1 MNLII
6 LQSVTR
12 VYFSTGFLGGLS
24 NDPRPDIDLFF
35 SSFLFGFGEKRLNGG
50 PPSRHIKWRR
60 KHRYD
65 GCLMRSI
72 DFSINF
78 KWSRLVL
85 NTKRCLISKLE
96 PFKSPAG
103 RELRALSVSSTI
115 ISSFNSIFC
124 AHRSICLQIS
134 LRCFLWIKSDSGEA
148 LGRKKKF
155 LNEKLNKRWRALSR
169 SGVLS
174 AERISWKNAD
184 FIELFPYFWNFVE
197 KRGISFIIF
206 FF

>member
-1 MNLII
+1 MCRALHPAHFNDGPMNEFDYSPVCYT
-6 LQSVTR
+6 SVFFNR
-12 VYFSTGFLGGLS
+12 LPWGPVERSTS
-24 NDPRPDIDLFF
+24 RYWPFF

-103 RELRALSVSSTI
+103 RELRASSVSSTI

-148 LGRKKKF
+148 LGRKK
-155 LNEKLNKRWRALSR
+155 
-169 SGVLS
+169 
-174 AERISWKNAD
+174 
-184 FIELFPYFWNFVE
+184 NF
-197 KRGISFIIF
+197 
-206 FF
+206 

>member
-1 MNLII
+1 MTWNVHLASNLCLNEQLLNWTFESYANWIFLNKKVKIWLLALNNKRKCVGLSTPPTLMTARWMNLII

-103 RELRALSVSSTI
+103 RELRASSVSSTL

-124 AHRSICLQIS
+124 AHHST
-134 LRCFLWIKSDSGEA
+134 
-148 LGRKKKF
+148 
-155 LNEKLNKRWRALSR
+155 
-169 SGVLS
+169 V
-174 AERISWKNAD
+174 
-184 FIELFPYFWNFVE
+184 
-197 KRGISFIIF
+197 
-206 FF
+206 